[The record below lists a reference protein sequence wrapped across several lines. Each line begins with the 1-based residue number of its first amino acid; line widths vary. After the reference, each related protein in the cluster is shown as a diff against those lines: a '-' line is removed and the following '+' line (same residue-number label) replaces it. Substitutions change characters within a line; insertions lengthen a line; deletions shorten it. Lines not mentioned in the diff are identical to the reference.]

1 MNLFELFVK
10 IGVDDQA
17 SSKIANITQ
26 SVGKGLE
33 TASKV
38 GVTALVALGTAALTS
53 YASFEQLE
61 GGAAKIFDELNQ
73 VDILNDANNAYKELG
88 VSANQYL
95 AIINDVGATFAAT
108 MGDEAGYNTAKT
120 GLKAISDYASGT
132 GKNVDLLSEKF
143 TLITR
148 STASYQSIADQF
160 SGILPATS
168 KDFLEQA
175 QAAGILSESYTELT
189 QVPIAEYQSAIS
201 QMLERGVAE
210 LGLANNTVLEA
221 ETTISGSFAAMKAA
235 ASNFMVSMV
244 DDNVSVTDSFNT
256 LKETAII
263 FFDNVKPKVDEF
275 LTAISPIATTVAG
288 ITGAFVAFKTAAA
301 ISTLLT
307 TLTTAWQAYTIANEG
322 ATVAQWL
329 LNAAMN
335 ANPIV
340 LVVTLL
346 AGLVAAMVTLWH
358 TNDDLRETLINA
370 WNAVKE
376 KADNVWNGVL
386 KFFKEDIP
394 EALAKVITFVEENWS
409 SLLLLLTNPIAGA
422 LALLYDLNPE
432 FKEWVDGVKDAIV
445 DGFSGLAQSAL
456 TWGKDLLD
464 NFIFG
469 IKSKWEDLK
478 STVGQT
484 AQSIKD
490 YLGFS
495 EPEKGPLSNFHTY
508 APDMMDLFIKGI
520 RDNEGKLQK
529 QIAETF
535 NFGEDIVDGGFGEYI
550 NNGYGGGRNGVSVIQ
565 NIYSKAQ
572 TAADLMEEALYKQEE
587 AVLFGV

>member
-1 MNLFELFVK
+1 MYGGTKAELERLIKDAASYTDVQK
-10 IGVDDQA
+10 EMGLTVDE
-17 SSKIANITQ
+17 SSMSFDNIVNAIAVVQ
-26 SVGKGLE
+26 GH
-33 TASKV
+33 
-38 GVTALVALGTAALTS
+38 LGIA
-53 YASFEQLE
+53 
-61 GGAAKIFDELNQ
+61 
-73 VDILNDANNAYKELG
+73 
-88 VSANQYL
+88 
-95 AIINDVGATFAAT
+95 GATAEEAAT
-108 MGDEAGYNTAKT
+108 
-120 GLKAISDYASGT
+120 
-132 GKNVDLLSEKF
+132 
-143 TLITR
+143 
-148 STASYQSIADQF
+148 
-160 SGILPATS
+160 
-168 KDFLEQA
+168 
-175 QAAGILSESYTELT
+175 
-189 QVPIAEYQSAIS
+189 
-201 QMLERGVAE
+201 
-210 LGLANNTVLEA
+210 
-221 ETTISGSFAAMKAA
+221 TIEGSFLSMKAA
-235 ASNFMVSMV
+235 ASNFMVSLV
-244 DDNVSVTDSFNT
+244 DDDASVTDSFNVM
-256 LKETAII
+256 KETAIT
-263 FFDNVKPKVDEF
+263 FVDNVTPKIMEF
-275 LTAISPIATTVAG
+275 LGAISPIATTVAG
-288 ITGAFVAFKTAAA
+288 MTGAFVAFKTAAA

-394 EALAKVITFVEENWS
+394 EALAKVINFVEKNWS

-432 FKEWVDGVKDAIV
+432 FKEWVDGVKEAIV

-520 RDNEGKLQK
+520 KDNEGKLQN
-529 QIAETF
+529 QIADTF
-535 NFGEDIVDGGFGEYI
+535 DFGEDIVNGGFDGSF
-550 NNGYGGGRNGVSVIQ
+550 GRPTSSGHFGTHVVQ

-572 TAADLMEEALYKQEE
+572 TAADLMEEALYQQEM
-587 AVLFGV
+587 AVMLGV